1 MIKNTNA
8 KPNMVARATLVST
21 LERLRR
27 GTSSR
32 PQSELGG
39 QLELRERL
47 YLKSKPTKS
56 LQ

>member
-8 KPNMVARATLVST
+8 KPNMVARATVVST